1 LADRIREQLQCKIC
15 GIEFEVRPSEKLKIT
30 TCSKECQRKS
40 RKDESNPNWKG
51 GTWKCIAKERRIL
64 MAQLEYKTWRKAVFE
79 RDNYT
84 CQFCHKRGD
93 DLEADHIQPWSTH
106 PELRY
111 DVNNGRT
118 LCLKCHRTTFK
129 RK

>member
-1 LADRIREQLQCKIC
+1 M
-15 GIEFEVRPSEKLKIT
+15 EFEVRPSEKLKYT

-40 RKDESNPNWKG
+40 RQDESNANWKG
-51 GTWKCIAKERRIL
+51 GSWKLNAKERRIL
-64 MAQLEYKTWRKAVFE
+64 MAQSEYKNWRKSVFE
-79 RDNYT
+79 RDDYT
-84 CQFCHKRGD
+84 CQFCNKRGGN
-93 DLEADHIQPWSTH
+93 LEADHIKPWTTH

-111 DVNNGRT
+111 DISNGRT